1 MDSLREKDSNRFH
14 GLLLLFIIV
23 YTVWWIAK
31 KIIKQQFGY
40 IKAILD
46 FVHGYCVIIHSMH
59 AAKDTRFIHSK
70 HIATLFRQQSANSMS
85 THR

>member
-46 FVHGYCVIIHSMH
+46 FVHGYCVIIHL
-59 AAKDTRFIHSK
+59 ACTQLKIKDLFTPSTLQRF
-70 HIATLFRQQSANSMS
+70 FANKVPIQ
-85 THR
+85 